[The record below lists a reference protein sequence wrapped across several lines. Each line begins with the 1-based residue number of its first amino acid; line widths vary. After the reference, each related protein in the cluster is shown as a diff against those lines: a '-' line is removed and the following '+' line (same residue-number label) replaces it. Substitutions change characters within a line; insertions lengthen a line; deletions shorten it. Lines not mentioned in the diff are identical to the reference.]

1 MVQLTKC
8 VKLLVVIARIE
19 LCKGGKGYGYDYEKC
34 PRKLSL
40 IDPNVD
46 LQIPWIYVFCS
57 TSP

>member
-1 MVQLTKC
+1 MVQLTKF

-46 LQIPWIYVFCS
+46 IQIPWIYVFCS